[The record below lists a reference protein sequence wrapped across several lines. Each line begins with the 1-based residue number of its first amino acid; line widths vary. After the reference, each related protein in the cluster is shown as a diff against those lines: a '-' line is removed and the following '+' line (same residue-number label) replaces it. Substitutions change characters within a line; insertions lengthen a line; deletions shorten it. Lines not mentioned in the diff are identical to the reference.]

1 MTWNSLLGIF
11 WVILFFGG
19 SIFVHELGHYL
30 AAKKRG
36 LWVPRFS
43 IGFGPRLFSWK
54 HKGTEFC
61 LSLIPLG
68 GYVTLPQLAD
78 MSEIEGEFGT
88 PPPNFSRPLN
98 FLDKVIVSVM
108 GAVFNLLFALVLATI
123 LWFIGRPVA
132 SAERTD
138 KIGGIPSY
146 YFVDQ
151 KKTPNPLIESD
162 LRSGDRIL
170 SVDGNTFKNFGALPN
185 LIAMGTRHDS
195 EGNPISTLEIQRQK
209 EHFFVEV
216 PVEMISLHRDMND
229 AIRSLAILPAQAT
242 VVSEIIPHSP
252 ADQTELRA
260 GDEILAI
267 NGERLYSPL
276 MIQEL
281 LHNND
286 RVRLTVQR
294 NRQLFFQEIVPVTQ
308 RLRKPYV
315 EAKGTEGQ
323 LVLFAEGKTP
333 ERYLL
338 IYGDEL
344 TNQEW
349 TREEILTAFEDV
361 IFYPEETRSVLGLQF
376 ATPYET
382 VHENPFEVL
391 SESIQSSY
399 KTLGS
404 LLNRHSEIGVQHLMG
419 MPGIARTLHTLS
431 TTNFRM
437 LLWFVMILNIGL
449 AIINLLPIPAL
460 DGGQILFAILE
471 KILHRPLPPRIVNAL
486 QFIFIILLFGL
497 MIYVSIFDIRR
508 WYADAHQSE
517 EWKAR
522 QSLVVEPQF

>member
-11 WVILFFGG
+11 WVIFFFGG
-19 SIFVHELGHYL
+19 SIFIHELGHYL

-43 IGFGPRLFSWK
+43 IGFGPRLFTWN

-88 PPPNFSRPLN
+88 PPKNLSRPLS
-98 FLDKVIVSVM
+98 FLDKVIVSIM
-108 GAVFNLLFALVLATI
+108 GAVFNFLFALTLATA

-132 SAERTD
+132 SAERTN
-138 KIGGIPSY
+138 KIGGIPSH
-146 YFVDQ
+146 YFVAQ
-151 KKTPNPLIESD
+151 KKIPNPLIESD
-162 LRSGDRIL
+162 LRAGDQIL
-170 SVDGNTFKNFGALPN
+170 SIDGNTFKNFGALPN
-185 LIAMGTRHDS
+185 LVAMGTQHDS
-195 EGNPISTLEIQRQK
+195 DGNPISTLEIQRQK
-209 EHFFVEV
+209 EHFFIEV
-216 PVEMISLHRDMND
+216 PVEMISLHADMND
-229 AIRSLAILPAQAT
+229 AIRSLAILPAQAAII
-242 VVSEIIPHSP
+242 SEVLPKSP
-252 ADQTELRA
+252 ANQTELRA

-267 NGERLYSPL
+267 NGKHLYSPL

-281 LHNND
+281 LHSNKPL
-286 RVRLTVQR
+286 RLTIQR
-294 NRQLFFQEIVPVTQ
+294 NGQLFFQEIIPTIQ
-308 RLRKPYV
+308 RLRKAYA
-315 EAKGTEGQ
+315 EAKGSKGQ
-323 LVLFAEGKTP
+323 VVLFAEGEIP
-333 ERYLL
+333 EYYHL
-338 IYGDEL
+338 IYGEEL
-344 TNQEW
+344 TDHNW
-349 TREEILTAFEDV
+349 TREEILSTFDNVE
-361 IFYPEETRSVLGLQF
+361 FHPEETRAVLGLQF
-376 ATPYET
+376 STQYET
-382 VHENPFEVL
+382 IHENPFEVL

-404 LLNRHSEIGVQHLMG
+404 LLNRNSEIGIQHLMG

-437 LLWFVMILNIGL
+437 LLWFVMVLNIGL

-471 KILHRPLPPRIVNAL
+471 KVLHRPLPPSIVNAL

-497 MIYVSIFDIRR
+497 MIYVSIFDVRR
-508 WYADAHQSE
+508 WYSDTHQTE